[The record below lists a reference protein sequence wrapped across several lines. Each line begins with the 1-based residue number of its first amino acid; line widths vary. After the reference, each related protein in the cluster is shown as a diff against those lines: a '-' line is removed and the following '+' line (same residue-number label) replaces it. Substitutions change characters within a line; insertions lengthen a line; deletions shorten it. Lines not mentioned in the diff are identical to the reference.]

1 MMLRLVRTAALLGM
15 LFPAFASA
23 ALAQSH
29 ASGVVAFEALASDFF
44 ENEFRYRPSNATA
57 LGEHRFDAQLDD
69 RSAQAIL
76 AHVDRIHGYL
86 ARLGEID
93 RNLLPPETALDAAL
107 LGDHLNDLLL
117 GEETIGS
124 WRRNA
129 DDYVQIADGS
139 VFELIKR
146 DFAPQAE
153 RMRHA
158 IARENDFPRLFSQ
171 ARENLTSVDGVTARL
186 AERDAESSLD
196 LITATVPAA
205 FAQVRDAGLRSEF
218 ARSTQRAAA
227 ALAAYRAWLA
237 QGFVLHPSGTFA
249 IGAQNYHAMLQ
260 YEEHVD
266 LPLDE
271 YLSIGENALAQ
282 TSAQAAAVAKAID
295 PKAATGRVFEEL
307 ARNRPQS
314 NGVIAAAASDLVRL
328 RAFVLERHLISLPP
342 DADIHVTAAP
352 PFLRETEIASMDAPG
367 PLEQG
372 ATRAFYNVTP
382 PNPKWPQA
390 EIDAFLGAS
399 FNDFERPL
407 TSAHEVYPGHYTNYI
422 IDRHL
427 PLSLTRKLLESS
439 SFVEG
444 WAHYGEQMIVDEG
457 WGNGDPRVRLAQ
469 LQDALLRECRF
480 VAGVKMHTGKMT
492 FAQAERFFRESGFQ
506 SAATARIEATRA
518 TQDPIFG
525 YYTLGKLEIL
535 KLREDY
541 RKKLGADFT
550 LQRFHDALLAH
561 GDPPIPLL
569 RPLLLGAADDG
580 KPL

>member
-1 MMLRLVRTAALLGM
+1 M
-15 LFPAFASA
+15 
-23 ALAQSH
+23 
-29 ASGVVAFEALASDFF
+29 
-44 ENEFRYRPSNATA
+44 
-57 LGEHRFDAQLDD
+57 
-69 RSAQAIL
+69 
-76 AHVDRIHGYL
+76 
-86 ARLGEID
+86 
-93 RNLLPPETALDAAL
+93 
-107 LGDHLNDLLL
+107 LGDHLDDLLL

-146 DFAPQAE
+146 DFAPRAE

-205 FAQVRDAGLRSEF
+205 FARCAMRGYAPSSRARRNAPPPRSPRTEPGSRRGSCCIRA
-218 ARSTQRAAA
+218 ARSRSAPRIITRCCSTRNTSI
-227 ALAAYRAWLA
+227 YR
-237 QGFVLHPSGTFA
+237 STS
-249 IGAQNYHAMLQ
+249 IC
-260 YEEHVD
+260 
-266 LPLDE
+266 
-271 YLSIGENALAQ
+271 SIGENALAQ

-314 NGVIAAAASDLVRL
+314 NGVIAAAESDLVRL

-382 PNPKWPQA
+382 PNPKWPKA

-422 IDRHL
+422 IDR
-427 PLSLTRKLLESS
+427 ST
-439 SFVEG
+439 
-444 WAHYGEQMIVDEG
+444 
-457 WGNGDPRVRLAQ
+457 
-469 LQDALLRECRF
+469 CR
-480 VAGVKMHTGKMT
+480 
-492 FAQAERFFRESGFQ
+492 
-506 SAATARIEATRA
+506 SA
-518 TQDPIFG
+518 
-525 YYTLGKLEIL
+525 
-535 KLREDY
+535 
-541 RKKLGADFT
+541 
-550 LQRFHDALLAH
+550 
-561 GDPPIPLL
+561 
-569 RPLLLGAADDG
+569 
-580 KPL
+580 